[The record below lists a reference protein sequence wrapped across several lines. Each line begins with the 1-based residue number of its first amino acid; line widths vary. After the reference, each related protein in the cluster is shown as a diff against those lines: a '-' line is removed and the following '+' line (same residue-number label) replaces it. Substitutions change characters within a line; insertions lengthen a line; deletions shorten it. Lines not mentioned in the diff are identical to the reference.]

1 MKSAWQA
8 LDIWPRTPETRPRA
22 PETRPRAPETYSQR
36 TCSCALCRK
45 YANASVRWK
54 FLRKRITMDP
64 TVTTQ
69 DRKSQRKTITLQ
81 KVRKRQCQMEVSA
94 GKDHHGSHCDI
105 PGLQNAPI
113 VSTPLSYIRKSTRI
127 PREQRGGALSW
138 NPVGPST
145 RPGYPQCVR
154 SCQGAQN
161 LSRFARFPF
170 LPKAGR
176 YDQHPGK
183 FIVINRN
190 GGPNGQLSRN
200 IENPTNP

>member
-1 MKSAWQA
+1 MATNAGDATTSAGDA
-8 LDIWPRTPETRPRA
+8 TTSAGDLFPAYLLMRTL
-22 PETRPRAPETYSQR
+22 Q
-36 TCSCALCRK
+36 K
-45 YANASVRWK
+45 V
-54 FLRKRITMDP
+54 RKRQCQMEVSAEKDHHGSHCDHPGPQKP
-64 TVTTQ
+64 TEN
-69 DRKSQRKTITLQ
+69 DNFAITLQ

-127 PREQRGGALSW
+127 PREQCGGSLSW

-170 LPKAGR
+170 LRKAGR
-176 YDQHPGK
+176 YDQHAGK